1 MFFEWG
7 CSLGKACSI
16 MVILHCVLIATL
28 EARVKL
34 CLTHFHLQ
42 DSDVEGEA
50 RRVMM
55 GQVDSNSAVIIKNLV
70 KVSSDTKQCM
80 GGVGGACGAQAC
92 DITFYTVRYILDLW
106 MDSG

>member
-1 MFFEWG
+1 MFYYTNTT
-7 CSLGKACSI
+7 I
-16 MVILHCVLIATL
+16 IIHPIATVDV
-28 EARVKL
+28 RVKL

-55 GQVDSNSAVIIKNLV
+55 GQVDSNSAVIIENLV

-80 GGVGGACGAQAC
+80 GGVGVARELGAQVC
-92 DITFYTVRYILDLW
+92 DITFCNRYILDHW